1 MNGVLINET
10 SDATL
15 YLEAGRGRTFYRA
28 YIRDEILAGNL
39 RIAIGPANR
48 ISVCVKDSPWER
60 LVAIQVAL
68 GVVRKDRKRYAI
80 DVRLDGKA
88 VYMYMPESIYEIVD
102 DTPIARMKAPI
113 HENTHNLLKSTA
125 VEMGNRL
132 RSFEKSNPQEAL
144 SWERSDWE
152 SVCIE
157 RIQEALRQGRTF
169 DAMNY
174 LMFAQHHGWNVAK
187 VLEAPEVLATSTDD
201 IDSRTIPYTFAT
213 YKDYCDYSGLYS
225 VLIDALNQAAYGK
238 GMERHANNLP
248 FEEQKMQTICDAQ
261 GSSKGM
267 AFQAIKKILES
278 EGMEYQAKKREILGA
293 IVYAAGI
300 IIWEEKQPI
309 ED

>member
-102 DTPIARMKAPI
+102 DTPIARKNAPI

-187 VLEAPEVLATSTDD
+187 VLEAPEVRTTSTEDVD
-201 IDSRTIPYTFAT
+201 ARTIPYTFAT

-225 VLIDALNQAAYGK
+225 VLIEALDQAAYGK